1 MRWIRDKNDEK
12 LKMMAKYS
20 WLAALIFLTFGGISP
35 SFGQKIEKSF
45 PAKMSNK
52 YTDYE
57 IIGKNQQ
64 GIFLHFYGNTE
75 HQLEMYNDNLRSM
88 QKKVLNLRDK
98 NSQLEEIMLLETG
111 LLAFY
116 SHISEGKQY
125 LKVRYIN
132 DYLETSMSSV
142 VLDSITKFSYEGF
155 DPFYVK
161 QSNDLKKLASFTIF
175 DEKGIFS
182 VHFKVYNDSLTLLHE
197 GKFEIEKRD
206 MVLKSFKINNNGA
219 VFAVLA
225 KIGKG
230 SDMHDYTYDELY
242 SYFYDPDTKSIT
254 RQDIVTE
261 NYRFKQVISEIS
273 NTTNRAYVSA
283 CYKNRNNSDDLGLLV
298 TGTQEGNNK
307 SFLQKI
313 PLTKELVG
321 QMQSYDFKDWI
332 ERAVIIRPKDIIPR
346 SDGGCI
352 VITEGQYQY
361 TRVVRTPPTNMYFY
375 GESFTR
381 MFDQNHYFD
390 IMALSLEAE
399 GDANWVTILPKVQV
413 TEGDGGIFSSYV
425 LYEANNLLKFLFNE
439 DIYNNGNFIEYNL
452 NPAGAQKRVSLFN
465 SDKEGITLIPQK
477 GKQISGNQLL
487 IPSEQK
493 RNLQLVMFNF

>member
-1 MRWIRDKNDEK
+1 MKR
-12 LKMMAKYS
+12 A
-20 WLAALIFLTFGGISP
+20 
-35 SFGQKIEKSF
+35 
-45 PAKMSNK
+45 
-52 YTDYE
+52 
-57 IIGKNQQ
+57 
-64 GIFLHFYGNTE
+64 FLH
-75 HQLEMYNDNLRSM
+75 Q
-88 QKKVLNLRDK
+88 
-98 NSQLEEIMLLETG
+98 
-111 LLAFY
+111 
-116 SHISEGKQY
+116 
-125 LKVRYIN
+125 
-132 DYLETSMSSV
+132 
-142 VLDSITKFSYEGF
+142 
-155 DPFYVK
+155 
-161 QSNDLKKLASFTIF
+161 
-175 DEKGIFS
+175 
-182 VHFKVYNDSLTLLHE
+182 

-225 KIGKG
+225 KIGRG

-242 SYFYDPDTKSIT
+242 SYFYDPDTQNIT

-261 NYRFKQVISEIS
+261 NYRFNQVISEIS

-283 CYKNRNNSDDLGLLV
+283 CYKNRNSSDDLGILV
-298 TGTQEGNNK
+298 TGTQEGEQK

-346 SDGGCI
+346 SDGGCV

-361 TRVVRTPPTNMYFY
+361 TRVIRTPPTNMYFY

>member
-1 MRWIRDKNDEK
+1 
-12 LKMMAKYS
+12 MMAKFIR
-20 WLAALIFLTFGGISP
+20 LAALFILTLGGINP

-116 SHISEGKQY
+116 SHIVEGKQY

-132 DYLETSMSSV
+132 DYLETSMSSI

-175 DEKGIFS
+175 DEKGVFS
-182 VHFKVYNDSLTLLHE
+182 VRFKVYNDSLSLLHQ

-225 KIGKG
+225 KIGRG

-242 SYFYDPDTKSIT
+242 SYFYDPETKNIT

-283 CYKNRNNSDDLGLLV
+283 CYKNRNNSDDLGILV
-298 TGTQEGNNK
+298 TGTQEGQQK

-361 TRVVRTPPTNMYFY
+361 TRVIRTPPTNMYFY

-452 NPAGAQKRVSLFN
+452 NPAGVQKRVSLFN